1 MVRQS
6 EAPASIE
13 FGHFSIFP
21 HRRQLYADGRPITLG
36 GRAFD
41 VLLAL
46 IEASG
51 AVVSKDELL
60 KQVWQGRIVEENRL
74 AGEIVAL
81 RKAFGADRELIR
93 TVAGRGYQFT
103 GEIRLRPLDAGGQEI
118 SDAAAVAGSLAAP
131 SGSGS
136 ARPDKPSIA
145 VLPFAAMT
153 SDQERKDLA
162 EPTGVALP
170 AHVFHTG
177 PDPVGE
183 AAADIPQLALVL
195 PDKPSIAVLPCTN
208 LSDVAQEFFAD
219 GITEDIIT
227 ALSHYPSL
235 FVVARNSCFTYKGR
249 AIDVKQVA
257 CELGVRYVL
266 ESSLRRADNRIRI
279 TAQLVEAETG
289 RHAWAEHYDRDL
301 ADIFALQDE
310 ISEAVT
316 TAIAPAIAEAE
327 QKRAM
332 RKPPGSLDAWA
343 AYQRGLWHLGKATT
357 EDNALAQMLFGR
369 AIDLDPNFSAA
380 YVGLAEAQ
388 GQTTDFRTDDL
399 AGTLRSAEAL
409 ARRAVALDGADAEAR
424 SLLAHTLWRRGDYEG
439 ALSEVRQAL
448 AISPNLAYA
457 HATFGAALIFSGHPK
472 EGLAALERSIRLDP
486 RDPRSAI
493 RLNQRALALY
503 FFREYPAAVEAAK
516 HAIRSFPDFPNPY
529 RWLAAALGQLGW
541 IDDAKEALRK
551 AMAVAP
557 AAFQSS
563 VHERVPWIRPEDHAH
578 MLEGLRQACGAD
590 HELTRALLGG
600 RGEVTDEVLAHPAGA
615 SEPEVSGMATTIASP
630 MPSATSDFLHVDET
644 SNAVL
649 PSQTISGEPE
659 QEYSADRDVAG
670 STFARSDAGP
680 TLPDKP
686 SIAVLPFQNMSGDPE
701 QEYFADGMVEEIIT
715 ALSRIRWLF
724 VIARNSSFIYKG
736 QAPDVKRVGRELG
749 IRYVLEGSVRKA
761 GGRVRITT
769 QLIDATNGAHL
780 WADHFDGSLEDIFD
794 LQNNVATSVAG
805 VIEPALQAAETARS
819 ADRPTNDL
827 TAYDLYLRAYAMA
840 LSSSARYAEA
850 LRLLELAINR
860 DPHYG
865 PALAWAAFCC
875 HRLLLDGRSEDPAAH
890 RLKGTEYARRAVE
903 VAGDDPAILA
913 NAAYTLGYLGEDI
926 GAMLELV
933 DRALALNPSFAR
945 GWFVSGVLRLYAGQP
960 ETAIEHAEA
969 SLRLSPRARVG
980 WALLTIGAAHFYAR
994 RFADAVPRLL
1004 LAIQEDASLPNPY
1017 RYLAACYAHM
1027 GRLDEARAIITRL
1040 RAVTSVVIPDLS
1052 YLRNTEH
1059 RELYLS
1065 GLRLAA
1071 GEPNIS

>member
-6 EAPASIE
+6 DTPASID
-13 FGHFSIFP
+13 FGHFRIFP
-21 HRRQLYADGRPITLG
+21 HRRQLSADGRPITLG

-145 VLPFAAMT
+145 VLPLATMT
-153 SDQERKDLA
+153 SDQERKDLT
-162 EPTGVALP
+162 EPTGVSLP
-170 AHVFHTG
+170 APVFHTG

-332 RKPPGSLDAWA
+332 RKPPGNLDAWA

-357 EDNALAQMLFGR
+357 EDNAFAQILFRR
-369 AIDLDPNFSAA
+369 AIDLDPNFSGA

-439 ALSEVRQAL
+439 ALSDVRRAL

-457 HATFGAALIFSGHPK
+457 HATLGAALIFSGRPK
-472 EGLAALERSIRLDP
+472 EGLTALEQSIRLDP

-503 FFREYPAAVEAAK
+503 FSRDYLAAVEAAK
-516 HAIRSFPDFPNPY
+516 HAIRSYPDFPNPY
-529 RWLAAALGQLGW
+529 RWLAAALGQL
-541 IDDAKEALRK
+541 DRVEDAKEALRK

-557 AAFQSS
+557 AAFRSS
-563 VHERVPWIRPEDHAH
+563 VQARVPWMRPEDHAH
-578 MLEGLRQACGAD
+578 MLGGLRKACGGDLRLIQTAAGPGSQFIV
-590 HELTRALLGG
+590 EIPALPTGA
-600 RGEVTDEVLAHPAGA
+600 GEQEVFEMPTTVASSMTVTSAFPHLDER
-615 SEPEVSGMATTIASP
+615 
-630 MPSATSDFLHVDET
+630 SA
-644 SNAVL
+644 AVL
-649 PSQTISGEPE
+649 PSQNMTGEQA
-659 QEYSADRDVAG
+659 QEYFADRDGAG
-670 STFARSDAGP
+670 STPARSGSGP
-680 TLPDKP
+680 ALPDKP

-701 QEYFADGMVEEIIT
+701 QEYFADGMVEE
-715 ALSRIRWLF
+715 
-724 VIARNSSFIYKG
+724 
-736 QAPDVKRVGRELG
+736 
-749 IRYVLEGSVRKA
+749 
-761 GGRVRITT
+761 
-769 QLIDATNGAHL
+769 
-780 WADHFDGSLEDIFD
+780 
-794 LQNNVATSVAG
+794 
-805 VIEPALQAAETARS
+805 
-819 ADRPTNDL
+819 
-827 TAYDLYLRAYAMA
+827 
-840 LSSSARYAEA
+840 
-850 LRLLELAINR
+850 
-860 DPHYG
+860 
-865 PALAWAAFCC
+865 
-875 HRLLLDGRSEDPAAH
+875 
-890 RLKGTEYARRAVE
+890 
-903 VAGDDPAILA
+903 
-913 NAAYTLGYLGEDI
+913 
-926 GAMLELV
+926 
-933 DRALALNPSFAR
+933 
-945 GWFVSGVLRLYAGQP
+945 
-960 ETAIEHAEA
+960 
-969 SLRLSPRARVG
+969 
-980 WALLTIGAAHFYAR
+980 
-994 RFADAVPRLL
+994 
-1004 LAIQEDASLPNPY
+1004 
-1017 RYLAACYAHM
+1017 
-1027 GRLDEARAIITRL
+1027 
-1040 RAVTSVVIPDLS
+1040 
-1052 YLRNTEH
+1052 
-1059 RELYLS
+1059 
-1065 GLRLAA
+1065 
-1071 GEPNIS
+1071 